1 MTGVLLGFVSNDS
14 DKFMKLNR
22 RVFVS
27 WFEAWLINHVPR
39 LIEQPKWFNDSFD
52 IAEGDVVLFLKHE
65 GSITGDYQYGMIDK
79 VNRGNDEKV
88 RSVNVRYRNAK
99 EDIDTTAV
107 RQLVMIHP
115 IDNINLL
122 CELHEIAT
130 VADMKQN
137 MEIEGGH

>member
-1 MTGVLLGFVSNDS
+1 MLVSNEL

-22 RVFVS
+22 RVFAS
-27 WFEAWLINHVPR
+27 WFEAWLISHVPR

-52 IAEGDVVLFLKHE
+52 IAEGDVALFLKHE

-99 EDIDTTAV
+99 EDIDRITHRTV

-115 IDNINLL
+115 IDDINLL
-122 CELHEIAT
+122 SELHEIAT
-130 VADMKQN
+130 IADMKQK
-137 MEIEGGH
+137 MEIDGKGGH